1 MKEIVVDKELIAYCG
16 LYCGACPRYLSEKC
30 PGCKENHKAAWCKL
44 RSCCIENKFSTCA
57 DCKEYSDVNQ
67 CKKFNNFFSKLFGLI
82 FRSNRKA
89 CINRISE
96 IGLDKYAE
104 EMAGNQLSSI
114 KR

>member
-1 MKEIVVDKELIAYCG
+1 MKEITIDKNLVAYCG

-30 PGCKENHKAAWCKL
+30 PGCQENEKASWCNIRK
-44 RSCCIENKFSTCA
+44 CGIENKYSTCA
-57 DCKEYSDVNQ
+57 ECKDFTDVDQ
-67 CKKFNNFFSKLFGLI
+67 CKKFNNLLSKFFGFI

-89 CINRISE
+89 CIARISE

-104 EMAGNQLSSI
+104 EMAENRKPSI